1 MYTPKHFKPEDD
13 AAVLEFIK
21 QNGFGTLISHVDGQL
36 WATHLPLLLSADGAT
51 LIGHVSR
58 GNKAWKDFN
67 SDQEVLAIFQGAHT
81 YISSSWYN
89 HENVPTWNYTAVH
102 VYGRVRI
109 LSEDQLRQSLK
120 VLTDKYEKDSEHPV
134 TVEKLSGEYM
144 KKALPGIVGFEIEI
158 ARIEAAYKL
167 SQNRDEVSY
176 HSIIREL
183 EKRGDRQSVE
193 VAAEMK
199 KNGER
204 LFPERQQ

>member
-81 YISSSWYN
+81 YVSSSWYN

-102 VYGRVRI
+102 VYGRVSI

-204 LFPERQQ
+204 LFPEHQQ

>member
-21 QNGFGTLISHVDGQL
+21 QNGFGTLISHVDGKL

-67 SDQEVLAIFQGAHT
+67 RDQEVMAIFQGAHT

-102 VYGRVRI
+102 VYGRVGI

-120 VLTDKYEKDSEHPV
+120 VLTDKYEKDSEQPI

-144 KKALPGIVGFEIEI
+144 KKALLGIVGFEIEI
-158 ARIEAAYKL
+158 AGIEAAYKL

-176 HSIIREL
+176 HSIIRQL
-183 EKRGDRQSVE
+183 EKRGDQQSAE

-204 LFPERQQ
+204 LFPQR

>member
-1 MYTPKHFKPEDD
+1 MYTPKHFKPDDD

-21 QNGFGTLISHVDGQL
+21 HNGFGTLVSHVDGKL
-36 WATHLPLLLSADGAT
+36 WATHLPLLLSANGGT
-51 LIGHVSR
+51 LTGHVSR

-67 SDQEVLAIFQGAHT
+67 TDQEVLAIFQGAHT
-81 YISSSWYN
+81 YISSSWYD

-102 VYGRVRI
+102 VYGKVRI
-109 LSEDQLRQSLK
+109 IGEDQLRQSLK
-120 VLTDKYEKDSEHPV
+120 VLVDKYEKDSERPV

-144 KKALPGIVGFEIEI
+144 KKALLGIVGFEIEI

-167 SQNRDEVSY
+167 SQNRDEVNY

-183 EKRGDRQSVE
+183 EKRGDQQSAD

-204 LFPERQQ
+204 LFPQRQQ